1 MKIIR
6 HTARDMRQALRAVR
20 EQLGED
26 AVILSSRRTGEGV
39 EVTAAVDFDASTL
52 EAGGFAT
59 TPATVAPL
67 PTAKAPPR
75 SAPAKIIDATP
86 VSSSPRTV
94 PTAAR
99 SPGSLSPTALALTNG
114 RAPRTDTNGASF
126 AQAAAQPARDRVND
140 DTAPRS
146 AHSYRD
152 GDAAPHAR
160 QDVDAASD
168 YAPADDSTMRVP
180 GRSYDELAALESP
193 AGAFDQAGHSPGAN
207 FNGRS
212 RYNHGAAY
220 HPGYD
225 ADWISEA
232 AREAVA
238 EHLAS
243 ERAPVLAPATPPAT
257 RADQPAAVAPRAIA
271 AAPAQQHATS
281 AHKSSHSFVVGD
293 DDEAHDP
300 RDAEDSME
308 HAPARAD
315 RTAAARADHAAA
327 GRAASSRHTDSSDSA
342 AHNRRYTDDRVDQ
355 ASAQPNKAV
364 ALRADGSHRA
374 DTDNRATQS
383 RRYTNDAID
392 HAPPATPRY
401 AAAEPTID
409 RYSSASYEV
418 IAAADPVEEIREA
431 TLTPLASNEVKATF
445 AEFQATAAAA
455 AAAAPA
461 ASSPAATEAM
471 GNELRS
477 LRRMLE
483 TQLAHLAWNDLTRRA
498 PVHTEIL
505 RELTEIGITQDLAEH
520 LVRQLPE
527 DTDLTFAR
535 RFTIAGLSQYLKV
548 TGDRWLDDGGRVAFV
563 GATGVG
569 KTTTLAK
576 IAVRWVLRHGPRDI
590 ALVAADS
597 VRIGAQDQLQSL
609 AQLLGV
615 PVYTPESF
623 DQLPALL
630 SRVSERLILI
640 DTPGS
645 SVRDTQLAGRLAVLS
660 NSASKLE
667 TALVL
672 AASTQ
677 AGAIEESVR
686 RFASANPSCCVLTKI
701 DEAASL
707 GGVLSAL
714 IRARLPVS
722 YMSEGQRVPEDLRPA
737 RALELVSAA
746 VRLAK
751 ARGAAADEDLLRRRF
766 GKTAHGIS

>member
-52 EAGGFAT
+52 EAGGFSNA
-59 TPATVAPL
+59 PAAAPPL
-67 PTAKAPPR
+67 PAHALPP
-75 SAPAKIIDATP
+75 IIDATA
-86 VSSSPRTV
+86 VAVASPRGSRSA
-94 PTAAR
+94 PIALPAATR
-99 SPGSLSPTALALTNG
+99 SPAAPAPMAPRSPAAQSAAAMRSSAAPVAAATRSPSTLSATALALTTG
-114 RAPRTDTNGASF
+114 RAPPAPAALAAPVDVADETDVDT
-126 AQAAAQPARDRVND
+126 QAAAP
-140 DTAPRS
+140 
-146 AHSYRD
+146 
-152 GDAAPHAR
+152 
-160 QDVDAASD
+160 
-168 YAPADDSTMRVP
+168 
-180 GRSYDELAALESP
+180 SYDELAALEQPDNYDDGVTFTSHASP
-193 AGAFDQAGHSPGAN
+193 SRGGHAAPK
-207 FNGRS
+207 R
-212 RYNHGAAY
+212 GAAY
-220 HPGYD
+220 HPAYD
-225 ADWISEA
+225 ADVISAA
-232 AREAVA
+232 AREAVV
-238 EHLAS
+238 EHMAS
-243 ERAPVLAPATPPAT
+243 ERAPVLAPAPAI
-257 RADQPAAVAPRAIA
+257 AAPRA
-271 AAPAQQHATS
+271 AAP
-281 AHKSSHSFVVGD
+281 
-293 DDEAHDP
+293 
-300 RDAEDSME
+300 R
-308 HAPARAD
+308 APAPRA
-315 RTAAARADHAAA
+315 
-327 GRAASSRHTDSSDSA
+327 
-342 AHNRRYTDDRVDQ
+342 V
-355 ASAQPNKAV
+355 
-364 ALRADGSHRA
+364 
-374 DTDNRATQS
+374 
-383 RRYTNDAID
+383 
-392 HAPPATPRY
+392 
-401 AAAEPTID
+401 EPET
-409 RYSSASYEV
+409 SYEDM
-418 IAAADPVEEIREA
+418 AAVDPVEEIREA

-445 AEFQATAAAA
+445 AEFAAG

-461 ASSPAATEAM
+461 AAEAM
-471 GNELRS
+471 GNELKT

-483 TQLAHLAWNDLTRRA
+483 NQLAHLAWNDLTRRA

-527 DTDLTFAR
+527 DQDLTFAR

-548 TGDRWLDDGGRVAFV
+548 TGDHWLDDGGRVAFV

-576 IAVRWVLRHGPRDI
+576 IAVRWVLRHGARDI
-590 ALVAADS
+590 ALVAADP
-597 VRIGAQDQLQSL
+597 VRIGAQDQLRSL

-623 DQLPALL
+623 EQVPHVL
-630 SRVSERLILI
+630 SRLSEQLILI

-645 SVRDTQLAGRLAVLS
+645 SVRDSQLAGRLAVLS
-660 NSASKLE
+660 NSASKLQ

-677 AGAIEESVR
+677 AGAIEEAVR
-686 RFASANPSCCVLTKI
+686 RFAPANPSCCVLTKL

-766 GKTAHGIS
+766 GKNAHGIS

>member
-39 EVTAAVDFDASTL
+39 EVTAAVDFDASNL
-52 EAGGFAT
+52 EAGGFAE
-59 TPATVAPL
+59 TP
-67 PTAKAPPR
+67 
-75 SAPAKIIDATP
+75 PAVATP
-86 VSSSPRTV
+86 QRAIPSKALPPPQQIV
-94 PTAAR
+94 PA
-99 SPGSLSPTALALTNG
+99 PELT
-114 RAPRTDTNGASF
+114 
-126 AQAAAQPARDRVND
+126 
-140 DTAPRS
+140 
-146 AHSYRD
+146 
-152 GDAAPHAR
+152 
-160 QDVDAASD
+160 
-168 YAPADDSTMRVP
+168 
-180 GRSYDELAALESP
+180 RSYDERAATQNP
-193 AGAFDQAGHSPGAN
+193 VARNVTP
-207 FNGRS
+207 
-212 RYNHGAAY
+212 GAAY

-238 EHLAS
+238 EYVAAP
-243 ERAPVLAPATPPAT
+243 RAPVLPA
-257 RADQPAAVAPRAIA
+257 A
-271 AAPAQQHATS
+271 AAPAARVTQPDRVTQPHRATLS
-281 AHKSSHSFVVGD
+281 
-293 DDEAHDP
+293 
-300 RDAEDSME
+300 DAAAQPS
-308 HAPARAD
+308 HAPAPS
-315 RTAAARADHAAA
+315 AAA
-327 GRAASSRHTDSSDSA
+327 
-342 AHNRRYTDDRVDQ
+342 
-355 ASAQPNKAV
+355 
-364 ALRADGSHRA
+364 
-374 DTDNRATQS
+374 
-383 RRYTNDAID
+383 
-392 HAPPATPRY
+392 
-401 AAAEPTID
+401 
-409 RYSSASYEV
+409 ASYEE
-418 IAAADPVEEIREA
+418 IAATDPVEEIREA
-431 TLTPLASNEVKATF
+431 TLTPLASNDTKAAFATF
-445 AEFQATAAAA
+445 QTSAAP
-455 AAAAPA
+455 AAAAP
-461 ASSPAATEAM
+461 TEAM
-471 GNELRS
+471 GNELKT

-498 PVHTEIL
+498 PVHTELL

-590 ALVAADS
+590 ALVAADP
-597 VRIGAQDQLQSL
+597 VRIGAQDQLRSL

-615 PVYTPESF
+615 PVYTPDKFE
-623 DQLPALL
+623 QLPALL
-630 SRVSERLILI
+630 SGLGERLVLI

-645 SVRDTQLAGRLAVLS
+645 SVRDTQLASRMAVLS

-677 AGAIEESVR
+677 AGAIEEAVR
-686 RFASANPSCCVLTKI
+686 HFAPANPSCCVLTKL

-722 YMSEGQRVPEDLRPA
+722 YVSEGQRVPEDLRPA

-746 VRLAK
+746 VQLAK

>member
-39 EVTAAVDFDASTL
+39 EVTAAVDFDAATL
-52 EAGGFAT
+52 EGTGFSS
-59 TPATVAPL
+59 
-67 PTAKAPPR
+67 APPSLPPPR
-75 SAPAKIIDATP
+75 IIDATP
-86 VSSSPRTV
+86 VPFE
-94 PTAAR
+94 PPAATA
-99 SPGSLSPTALALTNG
+99 
-114 RAPRTDTNGASF
+114 
-126 AQAAAQPARDRVND
+126 PARR
-140 DTAPRS
+140 TP
-146 AHSYRD
+146 
-152 GDAAPHAR
+152 
-160 QDVDAASD
+160 
-168 YAPADDSTMRVP
+168 
-180 GRSYDELAALESP
+180 AALESSAARNQTALRARSP
-193 AGAFDQAGHSPGAN
+193 AALDAGSQTAPTAFAPRAPAAATRTAAAHSHAALDSSDARNSDSFAAALRTPAASNAGA
-207 FNGRS
+207 S
-212 RYNHGAAY
+212 RATTTSAASATRLTSASGAAAVPAAAGLSPSAFALMTGRAPPPPTVAASAPVVAPARIAVPNTSY
-220 HPGYD
+220 HELAAVEQPEDYD
-225 ADWISEA
+225 GGVTFTSQAARYAAYEADLISEA
-232 AREAVA
+232 AREAVV
-238 EHLAS
+238 EHMVS
-243 ERAPVLAPATPPAT
+243 DRAPVLEAAATP
-257 RADQPAAVAPRAIA
+257 AAQA
-271 AAPAQQHATS
+271 AAPA
-281 AHKSSHSFVVGD
+281 
-293 DDEAHDP
+293 
-300 RDAEDSME
+300 
-308 HAPARAD
+308 RAV
-315 RTAAARADHAAA
+315 AARAVAA
-327 GRAASSRHTDSSDSA
+327 RAQKRLAAPEAVEPEMASSYEEMA
-342 AHNRRYTDDRVDQ
+342 ADDPD
-355 ASAQPNKAV
+355 
-364 ALRADGSHRA
+364 
-374 DTDNRATQS
+374 
-383 RRYTNDAID
+383 
-392 HAPPATPRY
+392 PR
-401 AAAEPTID
+401 
-409 RYSSASYEV
+409 
-418 IAAADPVEEIREA
+418 AADPVEEIREA

-445 AEFQATAAAA
+445 AEFKANAGS
-455 AAAAPA
+455 APA
-461 ASSPAATEAM
+461 SPAAAEAM
-471 GNELRS
+471 SDELKT

-483 TQLAHLAWNDLTRRA
+483 NQLAHLAWNDLTRRA

-505 RELTEIGITQDLAEH
+505 RELTEIGISHDLAEH

-527 DTDLTFAR
+527 DQDLTFAR

-576 IAVRWVLRHGPRDI
+576 IAVRWVLRHGARDI
-590 ALVAADS
+590 ALVAADP
-597 VRIGAQDQLQSL
+597 VRIGAHDQLRSL

-630 SRVSERLILI
+630 SRLGERLILI

-645 SVRDTQLAGRLAVLS
+645 SARDAQLAGRLAVLS
-660 NSASKLE
+660 TSASKLE

-677 AGAIEESVR
+677 AGAIEETVR
-686 RFASANPSCCVLTKI
+686 RFAPANPACCVITKL

-714 IRARLPVS
+714 IRARMPVS